1 MTIEIPKIGVFLVCD
16 LREPDAVE
24 AFRVLQDEGFKIRL
38 LHVKDSLGLDNND
51 PYLYCGQLSF
61 NGIGQI
67 DHFAKLAGSIA
78 RETKWEEEK
87 EVREF
92 RIPRECFFTADLS
105 EPDAVIA
112 IEAIQKA
119 GFRKKILHVPGYEN
133 CDFSQPH
140 FYCGEYSKRGADAI
154 IDFVQRVGHRKEWR
168 EAS

>member
-1 MTIEIPKIGVFLVCD
+1 MGIEIEKRGVFLVCD

-24 AFRVLQDEGFKIRL
+24 AFRVLQDEGFKINL
-38 LHVKDSLGLDNND
+38 LHVKDSLGLDNNI

-61 NGIGQI
+61 NGISQI

-78 RETKWEEEK
+78 REMVYEEE
-87 EVREF
+87 EPGDF
-92 RIPRECFFTADLS
+92 RIPRECFFAADLS
-105 EPDAVIA
+105 ELDAVRA
-112 IEAIQKA
+112 IEAIQTA
-119 GFRKKILHVPGYEN
+119 GFQKKVLHVPGYEN

-154 IDFVQRVGHRKEWR
+154 IDFVQRVGNRKEWR